1 VSTGLIRRLNGLKD
15 DTIRIGKELAI
26 PDGPFAA
33 VIDRSAFTIT
43 ISLHG
48 EPVKQYAIAT
58 GRDGST
64 PAGEFEVR
72 SRVENP
78 EWTSPEGDFF
88 KAGDPANPLGAR
100 WLGFG
105 EGGYGIHGTTDPSSI
120 GRMAS
125 RGCVRLNNDDVLEVY
140 DFLTLGSKVT
150 IR

>member
-1 VSTGLIRRLNGLKD
+1 LAS
-15 DTIRIGKELAI
+15 DTIRVGRELQI
-26 PDGPFAA
+26 PQGPFEA
-33 VIDRSAFTIT
+33 VIDREAFTLTIT
-43 ISLHG
+43 LHG
-48 EPVKQYAIAT
+48 TSVKQYAIAT

-64 PAGEFEVR
+64 PTGEFEGK

-78 EWTSPEGDFF
+78 ERRSPEGDFF
-88 KAGDPANPLGAR
+88 AAGDAANPLGSR

-140 DFLTLGSKVT
+140 DFLTLGSKVS